1 MKKPSLPTLP
11 AIPRIDFNT
20 LAEDFR
26 TLDPKDVGNWPLV
39 PRVVVWIG
47 LFIALLIAGWW
58 FDWNGQLE
66 ALDAKVQEE
75 ARLKEDYLN
84 KKKQAVNL
92 EEHRRQLA
100 EIDKSFGTLLKQL
113 PNKSEME
120 ALLIDINQAGLG
132 RGLQFEL
139 FKPGSEAT
147 KDFYAE
153 LPITVAITGTYHDLG
168 AFAADIA
175 KLSRIVSLS
184 ELSLTV
190 AKDQQLKLDGIAL
203 TYRYLDEEEV
213 ARQKKAKADQAKGA
227 KK

>member
-1 MKKPSLPTLP
+1 MKTPNLP
-11 AIPRIDFNT
+11 ALPAVPKVDFKA

-26 TLDPKDVGNWPLV
+26 SLDPKDVGNWPFV
-39 PRVVVWIG
+39 PKVVILAG
-47 LFIALLIAGWW
+47 LFVALLAAGWW

-66 ALDAKVQEE
+66 QLDAKAQEE
-75 ARLKEDYLN
+75 VRLKEDYLN

-92 EEHRRQLA
+92 DEHRKQLA
-100 EIDKSFGTLLKQL
+100 EIDKSFGALLKQL

-120 ALLIDINQAGLG
+120 ALLIDINQSGLG

-139 FKPGSEAT
+139 FKPGTEAA

-153 LPITVAITGTYHDLG
+153 LPITVGIIGTYHDLG

-175 KLSRIVSLS
+175 KLSRIVSLADV
-184 ELSLTV
+184 SLTV
-190 AKDQQLKLDGIAL
+190 TKDQQLKLDGTAL

-213 ARQKKAKADQAKGA
+213 AKQKKAKAEQAK